1 VEEAGKKWYLK
12 NGYVKDED
20 DEYEDEEDLFV
31 YEEEKYAEVSS
42 GSQLKNT
49 EIGKF
54 LKDQDSEN
62 DKGDDESREDGYE
75 EAYLD
80 ELL

>member
-1 VEEAGKKWYLK
+1 MGTK
-12 NGYVKDED
+12 YVKDED

-31 YEEEKYAEVSS
+31 YEEEKYAEASS
-42 GSQLKNT
+42 SSQLKNT

-62 DKGDDESREDGYE
+62 DKGDNESREDDYE